1 MIPTR
6 PLPSSSCCYILLE
19 QGRSSISDPTKLI
32 ASAAATVMRANSS
45 FDLEPHG
52 AKRLCRRQASVIGRA
67 QQCLGGVKVDAQH
80 MALSNDLPTRCP
92 NLYHMGRGG
101 AGEQQVFGGHGPL
114 KCLQIDLLL
123 LTHVQV
129 IDF

>member
-1 MIPTR
+1 
-6 PLPSSSCCYILLE
+6 
-19 QGRSSISDPTKLI
+19 
-32 ASAAATVMRANSS
+32 MRANSS

-101 AGEQQVFGGHGPL
+101 AGEQQVFGGHGHQGVAVKTADPEFAAMMQEKTKKASSLRSL
-114 KCLQIDLLL
+114 KVSYS
-123 LTHVQV
+123 TV
-129 IDF
+129 IEPPS